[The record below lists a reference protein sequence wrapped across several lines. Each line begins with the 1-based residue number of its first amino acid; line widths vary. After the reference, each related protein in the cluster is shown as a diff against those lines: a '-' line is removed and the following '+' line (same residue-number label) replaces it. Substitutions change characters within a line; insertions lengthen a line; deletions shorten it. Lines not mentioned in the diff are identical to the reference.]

1 MTSANPA
8 TTVRF
13 SEKTLVDMDRFA
25 KLTKRSRSFIINE
38 AVESYLEDR
47 IAYLADLDAAV
58 TSIDTQP
65 TYSAETVFGW
75 AKTWGTAD
83 EKPLAEAGLLEIRK

>member
-47 IAYLADLDAAV
+47 IAYLADLDEAV
-58 TSIDTQP
+58 ASIETQA

-75 AKTWGTAD
+75 MKTWGRKD
-83 EKPLAEAGLLEIRK
+83 ETSLAEAGLAASPK

>member
-1 MTSANPA
+1 MTSATPA

-13 SEKTLVDMDRFA
+13 AEKTRVDMDRYA
-25 KLTKRSRSFIINE
+25 KLTKRSRSYIINE

-58 TSIDTQP
+58 ASIDTQP

-75 AKTWGTAD
+75 MKTWGTKD
-83 EKPLAEAGLLEIRK
+83 EKSLAEADLPASVK

>member
-1 MTSANPA
+1 MTSATPA

-13 SEKTLVDMDRFA
+13 AEKTRVDMDRYA

-47 IAYLADLDAAV
+47 IAYLAGLDEAV
-58 TSIDTQP
+58 ASINTQP
-65 TYSAETVFGW
+65 TYSADAVFGW
-75 AKTWGTAD
+75 TKTWGTKD
-83 EKPLAEAGLLEIRK
+83 EKAFTEADLPASIK

>member
-58 TSIDTQP
+58 ASIEAQP
-65 TYSAETVFGW
+65 TFSAESVFGW
-75 AKTWGTAD
+75 MKTWGTKD
-83 EKPLAEAGLLEIRK
+83 ETSLAKAGLAASPK

>member
-13 SEKTLVDMDRFA
+13 SEKTLVEMDRFA

-47 IAYLADLDAAV
+47 IAYLADLDEAV
-58 TSIDTQP
+58 ASIDTQP
-65 TYSAETVFGW
+65 IYSAETVFGW
-75 AKTWGTAD
+75 TKTWGTAD
-83 EKPLAEAGLLEIRK
+83 EKPLLEAGLLEIRK